1 MKTAITALAIV
12 AGTTA
17 SAQTLNAVSSG
28 SNNFLSESV
37 TAGALVYN
45 GNAYLGDGDFGNG
58 DWDPGD
64 MFGRTT
70 GGVTAGGAAAGLPFA
85 MQDDSAGSFPTDGVG
100 IISEFDTTT
109 EFFGVVDTAN
119 NVNGSGFGTADY
131 TWADTG
137 ANTFVDS
144 FSVDVAAI
152 GDFEGS
158 DQYRWDISTDGG
170 STFTNIASA
179 AANEDISFQYTMDS
193 GALSTLNDPMVLDGT
208 ILTNDFA
215 TFTFDNLNLAVTGDI
230 VLRFVG
236 ASDGGS
242 EAFAWNNASIE
253 VVPAPASAALLG
265 LGGLAAARRRR

>member
-1 MKTAITALAIV
+1 MKTAITALAIA

-37 TAGALVYN
+37 TAGALAYN

-70 GGVTAGGAAAGLPFA
+70 GGVTAGGAAAGLPFS

-119 NVNGSGFGTADY
+119 NVNGSGFGTELLTLRAGPAAKEGA
-131 TWADTG
+131 WA
-137 ANTFVDS
+137 AEFEA
-144 FSVDVAAI
+144 DVADRERIDA
-152 GDFEGS
+152 
-158 DQYRWDISTDGG
+158 STYEAWR
-170 STFTNIASA
+170 TVRPVA
-179 AANEDISFQYTMDS
+179 AE
-193 GALSTLNDPMVLDGT
+193 
-208 ILTNDFA
+208 
-215 TFTFDNLNLAVTGDI
+215 
-230 VLRFVG
+230 
-236 ASDGGS
+236 
-242 EAFAWNNASIE
+242 
-253 VVPAPASAALLG
+253 
-265 LGGLAAARRRR
+265 